1 MAVTKKHKEGQDTG
15 SGVYHPCLNVSYHVN
30 LRGVGITSTI
40 SRAELTALAAAINH
54 GYSHIATDSLI
65 PMHQIKKQLS
75 HPNLHRHHIQGD
87 TLQSIAKALHQSP
100 SPINFHKVKSHI
112 GFLGNDYADTLIRKS
127 ITAYFDV
134 ADICIKAGLEGNPF
148 YSIYWP
154 AKEYKEHQIIKHQLN
169 TAQSPITRLWYLS
182 NYHGALQAHM
192 HPVHKLGNA
201 NTVANRWT
209 TMNTTRPL
217 SKIALPMEPLAMP
230 A

>member
-1 MAVTKKHKEGQDTG
+1 MAVIKKHKEGQDTG

-148 YSIYWP
+148 YNIYWL
-154 AKEYKEHQIIKHQLN
+154 AKEYKEPRIIQNHPN
-169 TAQSPITRLWYLS
+169 TTQSPTLRLQYLS
-182 NYHGALQAHM
+182 HYHDTLQAHM
-192 HPVHKLGNA
+192 HSLHKLENA
-201 NTVANRWT
+201 NNIANYHEYYQT
-209 TMNTTRPL
+209 LIKSGTANGATLT
-217 SKIALPMEPLAMP
+217 
-230 A
+230 